1 MQQRIEASPA
11 LLARLA
17 GVLYLV
23 IIAIGVFGQVVV
35 RDRLVV
41 AGNADATA
49 ANVLANETLWRLSVS
64 GELGYL
70 ALAVVVNLLMYVLF
84 RPVSRNLALLGLS
97 FNLVSVSVE
106 VVARFTLL
114 APLVF
119 LGKAPSLQAFEPQQL
134 HALAYA
140 FIRLHVYGFGL
151 SLIFFGCVCLAWGY
165 LIRRSGL
172 FPAVIGW
179 LMQVAGVCYLVNSF
193 ALLAAPAVA
202 AALFPAILL
211 PPLVAE
217 VSFCLWLLLKGI
229 DSRRWHAIARGEALP
244 PTWTARLETW
254 SAP

>member
-1 MQQRIEASPA
+1 MQQRTDASPA

-17 GVLYLV
+17 GALYLV
-23 IIAIGVFGQVVV
+23 IIAIGVLGQVIV
-35 RDRLVV
+35 RDRLIV

-49 ANVLANETLWRLSVS
+49 ANVVAHETLWRLSVS

-70 ALAVVVNLLMYVLF
+70 ALAVVVNLVLYVLF
-84 RPVSRNLALLGLS
+84 RPVSRTLAVLGLS

-119 LGKAPSLQAFEPQQL
+119 LGKAPYLQAFEPQQL

-140 FIRLHVYGFGL
+140 FIRLHAYGFGL
-151 SLIFFGCVCLAWGY
+151 SLIFFGCVCLVWGY

-172 FPAVIGW
+172 FPVLIGW

-193 ALLAAPAVA
+193 ALLAAPTVA

-217 VSFCLWLLLKGI
+217 ASFCLWLLLKGV
-229 DSRRWHAIARGEALP
+229 DRQRWLALARPEGLP
-244 PTWTARLETW
+244 PLEQ
-254 SAP
+254 PR

>member
-1 MQQRIEASPA
+1 MQRRTETSPA

-17 GVLYLV
+17 GALYLV
-23 IIAIGVFGQVVV
+23 IIAIGAFGQVGV
-35 RDRLVV
+35 RDRLIV

-49 ANVLANETLWRLSVS
+49 ASVVAHETLWRLSVS

-70 ALAVVVNLLMYVLF
+70 ALAVVVNLVLYVLF
-84 RPVSRNLALLGLS
+84 RPVSRTLAVLGLS

-119 LGKAPSLQAFEPQQL
+119 LGKAPYLQAFEPQQL

-140 FIRLHVYGFGL
+140 FIRLHAYGFGL
-151 SLIFFGCVCLAWGY
+151 SLIFFGCVCLVWGY

-172 FPAVIGW
+172 FPVLIGW

-193 ALLAAPAVA
+193 ALLAAPTVA

-217 VSFCLWLLLKGI
+217 ASFCLWLLLKGV
-229 DSRRWHAIARGEALP
+229 DRQRWLALARPEGLP
-244 PTWTARLETW
+244 PLEQ
-254 SAP
+254 PR